1 MKKIFYLMFLVLLA
15 FSCSK
20 PREVDQ
26 IFGDPDKRVADTL
39 AYVKSTLVKAPFGWR
54 AYLSTEYSGGYGFYM
69 QFQEN
74 DRLKMV
80 ADLDEETS
88 SELKESTYRIRQI
101 MYATLSFDTYNY
113 LTMLQDP
120 NPDVFGGQPGKGMG
134 SDVEFDYIKTHGDT
148 LFFEGRKFK
157 KALVLVKAKESEAK
171 VYTSKGYAQAIE
183 KINKFFVENSN
194 PYIEEN
200 GQKYQITVNNAS
212 KEAGATTILA
222 GNKVESSSAKFYYT
236 LDGIGCNAESPLKAG
251 KVNIVKIAWEND
263 KLIAYGAD
271 GRKFEVKNSV
281 QPLIPLHLLMGT
293 KYSKL
298 YLPFNTLLPENSP
311 KGTDILNRYFKGLG
325 SGATGYV
332 FNCGDI
338 SLAWNLANKRIS
350 FIGLASQNNCGSG
363 WATTIVYDYTID
375 DATGVLKL
383 TKRSSASG
391 GYSAKIMD
399 QLDDFL
405 LNSSFKL
412 EYVIDGKNLYAK
424 IIGIDR
430 PDVSMTF
437 TLQ

>member
-26 IFGDPDKRVADTL
+26 LFGDPDKRVADTL
-39 AYVKSTLVKAPFGWR
+39 AYVKSTLVKAPFGWK
-54 AYLSTEYSGGYGFYM
+54 AYLSTEYSGGYGFYI

-74 DRLKMV
+74 DRLKMI
-80 ADLDEETS
+80 ADLDQETS

-113 LTMLQDP
+113 ITMLQDP
-120 NPDVFGGQPGKGMG
+120 NPDVYGGQPGKGMG
-134 SDVEFDYIKTHGDT
+134 SDVEFDYIKTHADT

-157 KALVLVKAKESEAK
+157 KSLVLIKAKESEAK
-171 VYTSKGYAQAIE
+171 IYSSKGYTQAIE
-183 KINKFFVENSN
+183 KINKFFTENAN

-200 GQKYQITVNNAS
+200 GQKYQITINSNS
-212 KEAGATTILA
+212 KETGATTILP
-222 GNKVESSSAKFYYT
+222 GNKVESSTAKFCYT
-236 LDGIGCNAESPLKAG
+236 LDGITCNVESPLKAG
-251 KVNIVKIAWEND
+251 KINLVKMSWESD
-263 KLIAYGAD
+263 KLTAFDSI
-271 GRKFEVKNSV
+271 GRKFEVKNSA

-293 KYSKL
+293 KYAKL

-311 KGTDILNRYFKGLG
+311 KGTEILNRYFKGLG

-338 SLAWNLANKRIS
+338 SLVWNLANKRIS
-350 FIGLASQNNCGSG
+350 FVGLASQNNCGSG

-383 TKRSSASG
+383 TKRSGASG

-424 IIGIDR
+424 IVGIDR
-430 PDVSMTF
+430 PDVAMTF